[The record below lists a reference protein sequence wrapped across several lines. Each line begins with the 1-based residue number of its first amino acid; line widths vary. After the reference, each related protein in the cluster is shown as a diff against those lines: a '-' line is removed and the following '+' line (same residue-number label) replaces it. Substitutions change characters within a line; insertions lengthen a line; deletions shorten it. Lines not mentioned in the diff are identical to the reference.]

1 MKRIIF
7 ILMTLLL
14 IFAIFGCNSEDT
26 NTNTSSTQSELDA
39 STTDDNDEKEQ
50 YIPFNY
56 TKNGVDEFYTLF
68 QETMHDYDMKQFLK
82 EKCYNVTPQEV
93 SEATD
98 AKIFKFFDNS
108 ASFVLIDN
116 EIYEICICLGGYGFI
131 NAVPCDFDGD
141 GSLELLVASSWG
153 SGLHRSEISV
163 FDLTDKSFEIYYS
176 TQDLS
181 SAGNYIELVVQSKE
195 NNDGAVTYELYSVDY
210 ESALVGDNFTLAY
223 KIIELHGII
232 ENVDG
237 VPTFKQT
244 TNE

>member
-14 IFAIFGCNSEDT
+14 IFAMIGCDSEDT
-26 NTNTSSTQSELDA
+26 ITNTSSTQSEPDT
-39 STTDDNDEKEQ
+39 SITDDNDEKEQ
-50 YIPFNY
+50 YIPFSH

-68 QETMHDYDMKQFLK
+68 QETMHNYDMKQYLK

-98 AKIFKFFDNS
+98 AKIFKFYDNS

-116 EIYEICICLGGYGFI
+116 EIYEICHYFGGYGFI

-141 GSLELLVASSWG
+141 GSVELLVASSWG
-153 SGLHRSEISV
+153 SGLHRSEISI
-163 FDLTDKSFEIYYS
+163 FDLTDKSFEICYS

-195 NNDGAVTYELYSVDY
+195 NNDGTVTYELYSVDY
-210 ESALVGDNFTLAY
+210 KSALVGDSFTLAY

-232 ENVDG
+232 EIIDG
-237 VPTFKQT
+237 VPTFKPAT
-244 TNE
+244 IE

>member
-7 ILMTLLL
+7 ILMALLL
-14 IFAIFGCNSEDT
+14 IFAMVGCNGEDT
-26 NTNTSSTQSELDA
+26 STNTSSTQSEPDT
-39 STTDDNDEKEQ
+39 SITDDNDKKEQ

-56 TKNGVDEFYTLF
+56 TKEGVDEFYTLF

-93 SEATD
+93 AEATD
-98 AKIFKFFDNS
+98 AKIFKFFDNA

-116 EIYEICICLGGYGFI
+116 EIHEICIFFGGYGFI

-153 SGLHRSEISV
+153 AGLHRSEISV
-163 FDLTDKSFEIYYS
+163 FDLTDKSFEIFYS

-181 SAGNYIELVVQSKE
+181 SAGNYIELIVQSKE
-195 NNDGAVTYELYSVDY
+195 NNDGTVTYELYSVDY
-210 ESALVGDNFTLAY
+210 ESALVGDSFTLAY
-223 KIIELHGII
+223 KTIELHGII

-237 VPTFKQT
+237 VPTFKPRT
-244 TNE
+244 IE